1 MEFKINGK
9 IVHSVEELCSEVT
22 PEFAKFVSEWFSD
35 SDYMIAQTSGS
46 TGTPKTIQLLKSDMR
61 ASARMTNA
69 FFNINQTS
77 TFLLSLSP
85 NYIAGKMMIVR
96 WLEAGAEMI
105 EQKPSS
111 NPLQQPLQSRIT
123 LSAMVPSQVINVL
136 NDTVSLQQL
145 SKIDNII
152 IGGAP
157 LDFATEKQISETSV
171 NAYATYG
178 MTETLSHVAL
188 RKIGADKEYFALNGV
203 TFEQDS
209 RECLVINV
217 PHLSVKRL
225 VTNDI
230 VTLTDNTH
238 FIWRG
243 RYDNVINSGGVKIFP
258 EEIEKLIEPY
268 ISQRF
273 YIIGTPDTVWGEVCT
288 LVIEGEEWSR
298 EKQQNLLAQLKGVL
312 PKHKAPKQ
320 IKFLPQFAETISGK
334 VKRVVC
340 FN

>member
-9 IVHSVEELCSEVT
+9 TVTSVEELNSEVT
-22 PEFAKFVSEWFSD
+22 PEFAKFISDWFSD
-35 SDYMIAQTSGS
+35 SDYMTARTSGS
-46 TGTPKTIQLLKSDMR
+46 TGMPKTIQLLKSDMR

-69 FFNINQTS
+69 FFNINSSS

-85 NYIAGKMMIVR
+85 NYIAGKMMIAR

-123 LSAMVPSQVINVL
+123 LSAMVPSQVVNIL
-136 NDTVSLQQL
+136 NDSTSLQQL
-145 SKIDNII
+145 SKIDNLI

-157 LDFATEKQISETSV
+157 LDAETEKEIAVTSLK
-171 NAYATYG
+171 AYATYG

-188 RKIGADKEYFALNGV
+188 RKIGTDNAYFALNGV
-203 TFEQDS
+203 TFEQDE

-230 VTLTDNTH
+230 VTLLDNTH

-258 EEIEKLIEPY
+258 EEIEKIIEPY

-288 LVIEGEEWSR
+288 LVIEGEEWSN
-298 EKQQNLLAQLKGVL
+298 EKQQNLLSQIKEVL

-320 IKFLPQFAETISGK
+320 IKFLHQFVETTSGK
-334 VKRVVC
+334 VKRVVS
-340 FN
+340 F